1 MSAIPKEQQTLQ
13 ARIAEARDKIAALE
27 KKQRAV
33 EHELEGLAGQQRQY
47 QLLEQVC
54 SSLDQLNEMDAG
66 SLFWGDHLQAGA
78 SYVKRARSAVVSF
91 NEKIGEIEQ
100 RRQALKDRI
109 QDELDTIA
117 DLTYEIDEQRRE
129 QEEQENE
136 FVVNREIGPTRFR
149 PMLMPWHA
157 QAEDER
163 RFRRSLSVA
172 LLVVLMLGI
181 ATKIWVFPPRAVQDT
196 VEIPKQLVRLVQE
209 ERPKPVPPPVQEKL
223 PEKSGET
230 PKGSGTETAKAT
242 KAETQQARAKAE
254 RSGVLAFKA
263 GFAELM
269 QEPVSLKLGA
279 DARISTGGQQAAGN
293 AERSIVVAQ
302 AREGSGGI
310 NTATL
315 SRGLG
320 SGGNGNGGSGG
331 GSRVGGVQFTRVAT
345 SIGGGNMKGADR
357 PLSDGP
363 GPSRT
368 DEEIQIVF
376 DRYKATLY
384 RIYNHELRSDPTLR
398 GKMVLRITIEPSG
411 EVSACSV
418 ESTDMASAALKA
430 EVVERVKRFNFG
442 PKENVARITI
452 LYPIDFLP
460 AT

>member
-33 EHELEGLAGQQRQY
+33 EHELQGLSGQVRQY
-47 QLLEQVC
+47 HLLEQVC
-54 SSLDQLNEMDAG
+54 SSLDELAHMDAA
-66 SLFWGDHLQAGA
+66 SLFWGDHHQAGA
-78 SYVKRARSAVVSF
+78 SYVKRARTAVVSF
-91 NEKIGEIEQ
+91 NEKLGEIEQ

-109 QDELDTIA
+109 QDEVDTIA

-129 QEEQENE
+129 QEEQEHE
-136 FVVNREIGPTRFR
+136 FVVHREIGPTRFR

-163 RFRRSLSVA
+163 RFRKSLSAA
-172 LLVVLMLGI
+172 LLVVLLLGV
-181 ATKIWVFPPRAVQDT
+181 ATKLWVFPPRAVQET

-209 ERPKPVPPPVQEKL
+209 ERPKPAPPPVTEKL
-223 PEKSGET
+223 PEKSEPT
-230 PKGSGTETAKAT
+230 KGSGTETAKAT
-242 KAETQQARAKAE
+242 PAERQQARVKAE
-254 RSGVLAFKA
+254 KSGVLAFKA

-269 QEPVSLKLGA
+269 QEPASLKLGA
-279 DARISTGGQQAAGN
+279 DARISAGGQKAVGN
-293 AERSIVVAQ
+293 ASRSIVVAQ
-302 AREGSGGI
+302 ASEGSGGI
-310 NTATL
+310 NTSAL

-320 SGGNGNGGSGG
+320 TVGGGGGGGAG
-331 GSRVGGVQFTRVAT
+331 GSRVGGIQFTRVAT
-345 SIGGGNMKGADR
+345 SIGGGNMQGADR

-384 RIYNHELRSDPTLR
+384 RIYNRELRSDPTLR

-411 EVSACSV
+411 EVSACAV
-418 ESTDMASAALKA
+418 ESTDLASPALKA